1 MNIKSIVLLL
11 LVLGLGGLSAQT
23 FNHKLVPFNSP
34 AVPSAGGEDTV
45 KILAVMVEFQPDKD
59 GATFG
64 NGTFGSIYTQ
74 NYGND
79 IIDPL
84 PHDQS
89 YFEKHLLFVKNY
101 FSQVSGG
108 KVQVVYTVLP
118 KIITVDQ
125 RMRNYSP
132 TGNSGDFTPLGD
144 FAKEVWRKADS
155 ANPGFNFKD
164 YNLFTIFHAGVG
176 KDISLPGSVGE
187 PKDLPSV
194 FMSNKTLDQIYG
206 SGFKGYPVS
215 GNSFFINNSLILP
228 ETESREV
235 DSYGGIVL
243 YQLTINGLLAASV
256 GSYLGLPDLF
266 DTQSG
271 QSAIGR
277 FGLEDGQSIF
287 AFNGAFPPEPSA
299 WEKIFLG
306 WTTPVSISPGNYN
319 INLVTQLAASAADTV
334 ILKVPINSA
343 EYFLIQNRQRDANHD
358 GAKVTY
364 FLNGNFHTE
373 TFHQDQV
380 GFYSSD
386 IDSLKGVI
394 TDVDEFDWALPG
406 QIDDTS
412 DYKGGILIWHID
424 QNVIDSTIAN
434 DRINADKT
442 RRGVNLMEASGVQ
455 EIGELFTTVL
465 GDQVIG
471 EGSYED
477 YWYKSNPAQLY
488 KNLFAAGTRPSSNA
502 NSGANSLISI
512 SDFSGAGNR
521 MSFKITYGDSLIKPV
536 FTKQISLSSQ
546 NNSLNVVPAGT
557 GNEFALVSNNELNI
571 INGSGDL
578 IKTFPGFSV
587 YKTASVRIGN
597 NTFIAGAFDS
607 TVNVAVS
614 GNDSSWTLF
623 AVNAGDVIS
632 AAPVIYEPAGGTPL
646 MLIGTAKGYVKAYG
660 LNLNAAPQPDNT
672 FPFGS
677 TGVNIEIKK
686 ISCSNDYYAF
696 VGENNSQ
703 FKVYD
708 NSTSVYTGNG
718 SVLDF
723 ATTKDNN
730 GNYINIVLTSGNA
743 FRIISKGQLVR
754 EFTVNTSDSVK
765 SFSLA
770 DLKENGNNYILF
782 TAGNNIEAV
791 NLQGADAENFPYSDP
806 RLSGFEGTPLAADFT
821 GDPNSEVI
829 ATTTDGRIF
838 AVDGGSGNLVNGFPL
853 TTGVKLSSEPAL
865 LLVNSKISLA
875 VLNIKNNFSEWN
887 IGAGTGKIYWSEEN
901 GSMSSSSYTGSASQ
915 QNVSNLF
922 FPSNRTYNYPNPVY
936 GNKTYIHYY
945 VAQDSKINIKIF
957 DIAGDF
963 VAELNDVAQG
973 GLEKETAWNVS
984 NIQSGVYLARV
995 EAQSNNGKTETNI
1008 IKIAVVK

>member
-1 MNIKSIVLLL
+1 MSIKSIVILL
-11 LVLGLGGLSAQT
+11 LVLGLGRISAQT

-34 AVPSAGGEDTV
+34 AIPSAGGEDTV

-74 NYGND
+74 NYGNS

-84 PHDQS
+84 PHNQS
-89 YFEKHLLFVKNY
+89 YFEEHLLFVKNY
-101 FSQVSGG
+101 FKKVSGG
-108 KVQVVYTVLP
+108 KLNITYTVLP
-118 KIITVDQ
+118 KIIIVDQ
-125 RMRNYSP
+125 RMRNYTTSSN
-132 TGNSGDFTPLGD
+132 TGDFSPLGD
-144 FAKEVWRKADS
+144 FAKEVWAKADS

-194 FMSNKTLDQIYG
+194 FLSSKSLNKIFGT
-206 SGFKGYPVS
+206 GFKGYPVS
-215 GNSFFINNSLILP
+215 GNSFFIDNTLILP

-235 DSYGGIVL
+235 ESYGGTVL
-243 YQLTINGLLAASV
+243 YQLTINGLMAASV

-266 DTQSG
+266 NTQTG

-287 AFNGAFPPEPSA
+287 AYNGAFPPEPSA

-306 WTTPVSISPGNYN
+306 WAEPVSLTPGNFN
-319 INLVTQLAASAADTV
+319 INLVTKLAASAADTV
-334 ILKVPINSA
+334 ILKVPINSS

-364 FLNGNFHTE
+364 YLDGSYHTRTFL
-373 TFHQDQV
+373 QDQT
-380 GFYSSD
+380 GFYSYD
-386 IDSLKGVI
+386 IDSLKGVV

-424 QNVIDSTIAN
+424 QNVVDSTLAN

-442 RRGVNLMEASGVQ
+442 RRGVNLMEANGVQ

-477 YWYKSNPAQLY
+477 YWYKKNPAQLY
-488 KNLFAAGTRPSSNA
+488 QNKFSADTRPSSNT
-502 NSGANSLISI
+502 NSGANSLITM
-512 SDFSGAGNR
+512 SDFSNSGNR

-536 FTKQISLSSQ
+536 FVKSLSLTSPGT
-546 NNSLNVVPAGT
+546 SLNVIPSEIN
-557 GNEFALVSNNELNI
+557 NEFAIISDKTLKVLDSN
-571 INGSGDL
+571 GGL
-578 IKTFPGFSV
+578 IKSFTGFSG
-587 YKTASVRIGN
+587 YKTASAQNGN
-597 NTFIAGAFDS
+597 FLFIAGAMDS
-607 TVNVAVS
+607 TLNVCEAD
-614 GNDSSWTLF
+614 NDTNWTLYS
-623 AVNAGDVIS
+623 VNTGDMIS
-632 AAPVIYEPAGGTPL
+632 APPVIYQPASQAPVIL
-646 MLIGTAKGYVKAYG
+646 VGTASGIVKAY
-660 LNLNAAPQPDNT
+660 NISMNSAPQLNNSISGNA
-672 FPFGS
+672 GS
-677 TGVNIEIKK
+677 NFEIKK
-686 ISCSNDYYAF
+686 ISCSSDFYSF
-696 VGENNSQ
+696 IGINNSQ
-703 FKVYD
+703 YSVND
-708 NSTSVYTGNG
+708 NANGSYTGSG
-718 SVLDF
+718 KVLDF
-723 ATTKDNN
+723 ASTVDNSD
-730 GNYINIVLTSGNA
+730 GYINIVLVNGNK
-743 FRIISKGQLVR
+743 FDIISKGNLVR
-754 EFTVNTSDSVK
+754 EFTVNSPDSVK

-770 DLKENGNNYILF
+770 DIKQDGNNYILF
-782 TAGNNIEAV
+782 TDGNRIDAV
-791 NLQGADAENFPYSDP
+791 NLQGAEAENFPFNDP
-806 RLSGFEGTPLAADFT
+806 KLIGFEGTPLAADFT
-821 GDPNSEVI
+821 GNQNSEII
-829 ATTTDGRIF
+829 AFTTDGRIF
-838 AVDGGSGNLVNGFPL
+838 AVDGGTGSLVNGFPL
-853 TTGVKLSSEPAL
+853 STGAGLSSEPSL
-865 LLVNSKISLA
+865 LPVNSKISIA
-875 VLNIKNNFSEWN
+875 ALNLRNNFYEWN
-887 IGAGTGKIYWSEEN
+887 IGAGTGKMYWSEEN
-901 GSMSSSSYTGSASQ
+901 GSAANNAFTGSASQ
-915 QNVSNLF
+915 QNVSNAF

-936 GNKTYIHYY
+936 GDKTYIHYY

-963 VAELNDVAQG
+963 VAELNDMAQG

-995 EAQSNNGKTETNI
+995 EAQSSNGKTETNI